1 MFNIEDERLLI
12 DNLINNEDDS
22 RIQTIAK
29 ISDQHT
35 FNAKGINIDYILL
48 KNSVFNLCYFRG

>member
-35 FNAKGINIDYILL
+35 VFVNIVVTD
-48 KNSVFNLCYFRG
+48 VC